1 VNDLCLTKHQT
12 STTIFYWILSQRS
25 RLV

>member
-1 VNDLCLTKHQT
+1 LTKHQT
-12 STTIFYWILSQRS
+12 STTIFYWTLSQRS